1 MKIENRK
8 LKDIPF
14 SSSHVQIRELDHKEG
29 WAPKNCCFQIVV
41 LQKILKNPLDC
52 KEVKPVNPKVNQ
64 LWIFIG
70 RTDAEASILW
80 STHVKSQII
89 GKDPNAGKD
98 LRQKEKQVA
107 EGKMLR

>member
-1 MKIENRK
+1 MIIENRK

-14 SSSHVQIRELDHKEG
+14 SSSHVQIWEMDHKEG
-29 WAPKNCCFQIVV
+29 WAPKNWYFQFV
-41 LQKILKNPLDC
+41 LQKILENPLDC

-64 LWIFIG
+64 VWIFIG

-80 STHVKSQII
+80 PTHVKSQFI

-98 LRQKEKQVA
+98 WRQKEKRVA
-107 EGKMLR
+107 EGGRR